1 MPSATVAGRHSPRPC
16 LIQGEWT
23 LTHHLIGWLDRLE
36 RFITAVTAAVM
47 ILLSVL
53 ICWQVFSRYVL
64 NSSPFWI
71 EEISVVSM
79 MWIGL
84 LGAAGCVWTESHMSL
99 ELVVSRLPEKIRVW
113 LRSAVDIVVGL
124 FSCFLFERGIFL
136 VQRTMSG
143 TLATLSIPLGYTY
156 LVLPIAGGLM
166 TIFAFSRAVHRLA
179 RHYVASG
186 GSSNV

>member
-1 MPSATVAGRHSPRPC
+1 LPS
-16 LIQGEWT
+16 
-23 LTHHLIGWLDRLE
+23 HLIGWLDRLE
-36 RFITAVTAAVM
+36 RVLTAVTAAVM
-47 ILLSVL
+47 VILSVL
-53 ICWQVFSRYVL
+53 ICYQVFSRYVL

-99 ELVVSRLPEKIRVW
+99 ELLVSRLPEKVRVW
-113 LRSAVDIVVGL
+113 LRSAVDVTVGL
-124 FSCFLFERGIFL
+124 FSFFLFERGIFL

-156 LVLPIAGGLM
+156 LVLPIAGGMMAL
-166 TIFAFSRAVHRLA
+166 FSFSKAIRRVA
-179 RHYVASG
+179 RFYVATG
-186 GSSNV
+186 RGSHD